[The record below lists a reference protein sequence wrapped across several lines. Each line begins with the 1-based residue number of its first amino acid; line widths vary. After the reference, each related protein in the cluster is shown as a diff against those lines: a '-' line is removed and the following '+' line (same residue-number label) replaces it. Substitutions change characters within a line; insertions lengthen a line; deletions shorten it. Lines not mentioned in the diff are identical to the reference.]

1 MGAQSA
7 ADGAGIFAG
16 LKILELGAG
25 AAGPVATRYFADQG
39 ATVVRVE
46 SARRPDFLRM
56 IHKGGD
62 NDHGLDGSP
71 MFVLMNPNK
80 KSVAINL
87 ALPEGVAL
95 LKRLIGWADVVSEN
109 FSPKAMAKWGL
120 DHATLCSDRPDLILV
135 SSCLFGQTGPQRMY
149 PGFGGQGA
157 AISGFNHLTG
167 WADRDAVGPY
177 GTITDSLSPR
187 YIAVLIAAALYHRK
201 RTGQGQYIDVS
212 QIETA
217 VYSLSEMIVR
227 FSASG
232 EVIGRR
238 GNECEHAAPH
248 GVYPCR
254 GEDRWI
260 AIATFSDDEWRALC
274 CEMGEPGGSDPASD
288 PRFRTMADRLANR
301 DALDERIAAWTRGF
315 DAHDLMRRLQAAGVE
330 AGAVQRFDDLL
341 ADPQLVAR
349 GHFEKLEHVHLGELA
364 FEYNAVRCSD
374 SPQRLE
380 TPGPNLGEH
389 TRSVL
394 REALAMDSEEIDGL
408 AERGVLV

>member
-1 MGAQSA
+1 VGTQQ
-7 ADGAGIFAG
+7 AGIFAG

-46 SARRPDFLRM
+46 SSKRPDFLRM
-56 IHKGGD
+56 IHLTAD
-62 NDHGLDGSP
+62 NPHGLDGSP

-80 KSVAINL
+80 QSVAIDL
-87 ALPEGVAL
+87 SLPEGIAL
-95 LKRLIGWADVVSEN
+95 LKRLIGWADVVAEN

-120 DHATLCSDRPDLILV
+120 SHASLCAERPDLILI
-135 SSCLFGQTGPQRMY
+135 SSCLFGQTGPQRLY

-157 AISGFNHLTG
+157 ALSGFNHLTG
-167 WADRDAVGPY
+167 WPDRDAVGPY

-187 YIAVLIAAALYHRK
+187 YVAVLIAAALYHRK

-227 FSASG
+227 YSARG
-232 EVIGRR
+232 EVIDRS
-238 GNECEHAAPH
+238 GNECEYAAPH

-254 GEDRWI
+254 CEDRWI
-260 AIATFSDDEWRALC
+260 AIAAFSDDDWNTLC
-274 CEMGEPGGSDPASD
+274 GEMGDADLAQD
-288 PRFRTMADRLANR
+288 PRLRSVAGRLANR
-301 DALDERIAAWTRGF
+301 EELDERIAAWTRAF
-315 DAHDLMRRLQAAGVE
+315 DPHVLMQRLQRAGVE

-341 ADPQLVAR
+341 SDPQLAAR
-349 GHFEKLEHVHLGELA
+349 GHFEKLHHVHLGEMT
-364 FEYNAVRCSD
+364 FEHSAIRCEA
-374 SPQRLE
+374 SPPRL
-380 TPGPNLGEH
+380 TAPGPNLGEH

-394 REALAMDSEEIDGL
+394 HDALGMDADEIDGL
-408 AERGVLV
+408 ADRGVLV

>member
-1 MGAQSA
+1 MGERSA
-7 ADGAGIFAG
+7 NACAGIFDG
-16 LKILELGAG
+16 LKVLELGAG
-25 AAGPVATRYFADQG
+25 AAGPIATRYFADQG

-56 IHKGGD
+56 IHLTDD
-62 NDHGLDGSP
+62 NPHGLDGSP

-87 ALPEGVAL
+87 ELPEGIAL
-95 LKRLIGWADVVSEN
+95 LKRLIGWADVVAEN

-120 DHATLCSDRPDLILV
+120 DHATLCFERPDLILV

-187 YIAVLIAAALYHRK
+187 YVAVLIAAALYHRK
-201 RTGQGQYIDVS
+201 RTGEGQYIDVS

-227 FSASG
+227 FSANG

-238 GNECEHAAPH
+238 GNECEYAAPH
-248 GVYPCR
+248 GVYPCE
-254 GEDRWI
+254 GDDRWI
-260 AIATFSDDEWRALC
+260 AIAAFSDDEWRALC
-274 CEMGEPGGSDPASD
+274 GEMGAPELATDT
-288 PRFRTMADRLANR
+288 RFGTMNDRLENR
-301 DALDERIAAWTRGF
+301 DELDERIAAWTGSL
-315 DAHDLMRRLQAAGVE
+315 AVHDLMLRLQRAGVE
-330 AGAVQRFDDLL
+330 AGVVQRFDDL
-341 ADPQLVAR
+341 AVDPQLAAR
-349 GHFEKLEHVHLGELA
+349 GHFEKLEHVHLGEMA
-364 FEYNAVRCSD
+364 FEHNAVRCSE
-374 SPQRLE
+374 SPQRLHS
-380 TPGPNLGEH
+380 PGPTLGEH
-389 TRSVL
+389 TREVL
-394 REALAMDSEEIDGL
+394 RDALAMEPEEINGL
-408 AERGVLV
+408 AERGVLA